1 MISGFNEWAAS
12 AQLGHTDSF
21 AELNERRLGIEAEDF
36 IANILTT
43 SPTKEPLLPALGGL
57 PFALEETITNHVGV
71 LRRHGCQPY
80 FIFNGVTSNGQEERL
95 QAAIRA
101 TKSIANAWQ
110 LYGASE
116 PEQAVAE
123 FGTLCESWSRST
135 TKRPKTNVVEQLV
148 LSTLITSTALSR
160 MSYARTTSIS
170 SLRRTAHVLR

>member
-12 AQLGHTDSF
+12 AQLDHTDSF

-57 PFALEETITNHVGV
+57 PFALEETITNHVGI
-71 LRRHGCQPY
+71 LRSYGCQPY

-95 QAAIRA
+95 QTATRA
-101 TKSIANAWQ
+101 TKSIANAWE

-116 PEQAVAE
+116 PERAVAE
-123 FGTLCESWSRST
+123 FGTLCKHWLPSM
-135 TKRPKTNVVEQLV
+135 TN
-148 LSTLITSTALSR
+148 
-160 MSYARTTSIS
+160 
-170 SLRRTAHVLR
+170 